1 MFVKHFLTSHDRD
14 TTSIIYQCTKMN
26 MSKNVVIPVI
36 LFVFVICICNP
47 KVLANEEGYK
57 FGEKLPITPFVVLEK
72 LGLQMS
78 FLECEAY
85 SACLSINYNRKD
97 FVCELNSRWKY
108 IFFPYS
114 YFLINDS
121 DYVFREVHHPVSFFY
136 SVCFQRP
143 KIKSDYWKHRLR
155 KQMHNLASYFDTNTL
170 NCKINYHLQWDQKLC
185 IFLVKRCQWKES
197 GSSLLPLRC
206 IITWYALISYMYSG
220 L

>member
-47 KVLANEEGYK
+47 KVLATEEVYK
-57 FGEKLPITPFVVLEK
+57 FGEKLPMTPFVVLEK
-72 LGLQMS
+72 LGLQMC
-78 FLECEAY
+78 FLKCEAY

-97 FVCELNSRWKY
+97 FVCELNSGREY

-114 YFLINDS
+114 YFLINDN

-136 SVCFQRP
+136 SVCFQRL
-143 KIKSDYWKHRLR
+143 KIKSDYWKHMLR
-155 KQMHNLASYFDTNTL
+155 KHMHNLASYFDTNTL

-185 IFLVKRCQWKES
+185 IFLVKRCQ
-197 GSSLLPLRC
+197 
-206 IITWYALISYMYSG
+206 
-220 L
+220 

>member
-1 MFVKHFLTSHDRD
+1 M
-14 TTSIIYQCTKMN
+14 
-26 MSKNVVIPVI
+26 
-36 LFVFVICICNP
+36 
-47 KVLANEEGYK
+47 
-57 FGEKLPITPFVVLEK
+57 TPFVVLEK
-72 LGLQMS
+72 LGLQMC

-97 FVCELNSRWKY
+97 FVCELNSGRKY

-136 SVCFQRP
+136 SVCFQRL

-155 KQMHNLASYFDTNTL
+155 KHMHNLASYFDTNTL
-170 NCKINYHLQWDQKLC
+170 NCKINFHLQWDQKLC

-206 IITWYALISYMYSG
+206 IITWYTLISYMYSG

>member
-1 MFVKHFLTSHDRD
+1 M
-14 TTSIIYQCTKMN
+14 
-26 MSKNVVIPVI
+26 
-36 LFVFVICICNP
+36 
-47 KVLANEEGYK
+47 
-57 FGEKLPITPFVVLEK
+57 TPFVVLEK
-72 LGLQMS
+72 LGLLMC

-97 FVCELNSRWKY
+97 FVCELNSGRKY

-155 KQMHNLASYFDTNTL
+155 KHMQYLASYFDTNTL

-185 IFLVKRCQWKES
+185 IFLVKRCQWKDS
-197 GSSLLPLRC
+197 GSSLLPIRC